1 MESHNLIKK
10 RNFIL
15 LLIFWLLYFVHIVL
29 YHFIAA
35 DPHIIVFISGGILLL
50 LVTAMYYFRFH
61 PAIIM
66 YSFFICYY
74 AYIACMTSIEPAV
87 INYLFLFLGIIVS
100 FLFII
105 AISLL

>member
-35 DPHIIVFISGGILLL
+35 DPHLIVFISGGILLL
-50 LVTAMYYFRFH
+50 VVTAMYYFRFH
-61 PAIIM
+61 PTIIM
-66 YSFFICYY
+66 YSFFICDLRKIRYCLFYFVY
-74 AYIACMTSIEPAV
+74 ADHNDYFVVLC
-87 INYLFLFLGIIVS
+87 S
-100 FLFII
+100 FL
-105 AISLL
+105 

>member
-35 DPHIIVFISGGILLL
+35 DPHLIVFISGGILLL
-50 LVTAMYYFRFH
+50 VVTAMYYFRFH
-61 PAIIM
+61 PTIIM

-74 AYIACMTSIEPAV
+74 AYIAYMTSIEPAV
-87 INYLFLFLGIIVS
+87 INYLLLLA
-100 FLFII
+100 LFII